1 MASEVRAVGE
11 EAFEDVYPLFGGFPT
26 KSMSKE
32 DWRRML
38 FAYRWSDNPKRGF
51 ALYVDG
57 KAVGFM
63 GTLFSTRPLAGRM
76 EPVCS
81 LSSWIVLPEHRDASI
96 KLVTPILRLKDFTVL
111 NPTPSPVAYDI
122 FKKLGFVPLESERLV
137 LPPLPGPGEAARA
150 VTGSFTRARADLERE
165 LSGEERKLYDDL
177 SSCAVAQ
184 HVLLRRGLRKCYVVA
199 TPVHRRGVP
208 FAEIQ
213 YIGDRDFFWDN
224 RILAHAALF
233 PSTFAA
239 GLWVDK
245 RFTTARR
252 PPPAFRWPSLRLY
265 RPTRKEIVPEMID
278 GLYSELMGL
287 RW

>member
-11 EAFEDVYPLFGGFPT
+11 EAFEDIHPLLCGFPT
-26 KSMSKE
+26 KGMSKE

-38 FAYRWSDNPKRGF
+38 FSYRWSDNPQRGY

-63 GTLFSTRPLAGRM
+63 GTIFSTRILGGR
-76 EPVCS
+76 EERVCS

-96 KLVTPILRLKDFTVL
+96 KLVTPVLRLKGHTVL

-122 FKKLGFVPLESERLV
+122 FKKLGFLPLESERLV
-137 LPPLPGPGEAARA
+137 LPPLPGLLEAGRA
-150 VTGSFTRARADLERE
+150 LSGSFSVSREDLERE
-165 LSGEERKLYDDL
+165 LVGDERRLYDDL
-177 SSCAVAQ
+177 SSCAVAR
-184 HVLLRRGLRKCYVVA
+184 HALLRRGTRTCYVVA
-199 TPVHRRGVP
+199 TPIHRRGIP
-208 FAEIQ
+208 FAEVQ
-213 YIGDRDFFWDN
+213 YIGDRDFFWDH
-224 RILAHAALF
+224 RILAHAAFLA
-233 PSTFAA
+233 STRAT

-245 RFTTARR
+245 RFATGRR
-252 PPPAFRWPSLRLY
+252 TPLAFRWPSRRLY
-265 RPTRKEIVPEMID
+265 KPTRKEITPEMID